1 MVATATKSKAIPFE
15 PFGDLVMIKPHPQN
29 STPGG
34 IALPEGAQLDPPTG
48 TVVKVGPNVG
58 KDVDGARPIQP
69 NDVVYLLFQSYG
81 PPVNMTFGG
90 QQYVLVHENE
100 ILGRR
105 V

>member
-1 MVATATKSKAIPFE
+1 
-15 PFGDLVMIKPHPQN
+15 
-29 STPGG
+29 
-34 IALPEGAQLDPPTG
+34 
-48 TVVKVGPNVG
+48 
-58 KDVDGARPIQP
+58 
-69 NDVVYLLFQSYG
+69 LLFQSYG